1 LASFRTPIRLNET
14 TRAYFEK
21 LAQVSPPEAAA
32 RYRAVLDPLTAPA
45 AERHFAANEV
55 WHHSMLRTSLTPTM
69 LKAGFRSN
77 VIPSEAEAYVD
88 IRVLPD
94 ENVDNLLRDIRAV
107 IGDPNVEVVRSK
119 TPPRPMSA
127 PSPLNSDMY
136 RSLEAVQKRLYPGAI
151 TIPNMLT
158 AATDMSYLRAK
169 GVHAYGIG
177 PVLEERDQD
186 VGGPHTDNERVEEK
200 ALHAFVRYQ
209 WEVVLDIASRR
220 G

>member
-1 LASFRTPIRLNET
+1 
-14 TRAYFEK
+14 
-21 LAQVSPPEAAA
+21 
-32 RYRAVLDPLTAPA
+32 
-45 AERHFAANEV
+45 
-55 WHHSMLRTSLTPTM
+55 
-69 LKAGFRSN
+69 
-77 VIPSEAEAYVD
+77 
-88 IRVLPD
+88 
-94 ENVDNLLRDIRAV
+94 
-107 IGDPNVEVVRSK
+107 
-119 TPPRPMSA
+119 
-127 PSPLNSDMY
+127 MY

-177 PVLEERDQD
+177 PILEERDQD